1 MITQILLQQTIIM
14 FALMLLG
21 LLLSRRGM
29 ITEQGSR
36 DLSNVL
42 LYAVIPC
49 VILRSYMSEFSTEKL
64 RAMGL
69 SALIA
74 VIAFAASIAIAYL
87 TCGTRHRIENFAV
100 AFGNA
105 GFIGIPLVTAV
116 FGPEAAFYVV
126 SFSTFANLLQWTY
139 GIVIISGKKE
149 TMNLRMVFVNP
160 VFISM
165 VIGIAL
171 FVLQPTLPTIVTGT
185 IGYIADGNTVLA
197 MIILGYYLSKVQLRG
212 LFADVRLY
220 LFSALRLLVV
230 PAVTILVF
238 LPFPF
243 ARGEITL
250 ITLIAAAT
258 PIASST
264 AIFAQKFDQDYRR
277 AVSYVCLSTILSVA
291 TLPLVMLFAERLL
304 S

>member
-74 VIAFAASIAIAYL
+74 VIAFAASIAVAYL

-171 FVLQPTLPTIVTGT
+171 FVLQPALPTVVTGT

-291 TLPLVMLFAERLL
+291 TPPLVMLFAERLL

>member
-74 VIAFAASIAIAYL
+74 VIAFAASIAVAYL

-171 FVLQPTLPTIVTGT
+171 FVLQPTLPTVVTGT

-291 TLPLVMLFAERLL
+291 TLPLVMFFAERLL

>member
-49 VILRSYMSEFSTEKL
+49 VILRSYMSEFSMEKL

-74 VIAFAASIAIAYL
+74 VIAFAASIAVAYL

-171 FVLQPTLPTIVTGT
+171 FVLQPTLPTVVTGT

-197 MIILGYYLSKVQLRG
+197 MIILGYYLSKVQLRS

>member
-74 VIAFAASIAIAYL
+74 VIAFAASIAVAYL

-171 FVLQPTLPTIVTGT
+171 FVLQPTLPTVVTGT

-277 AVSYVCLSTILSVA
+277 AVSYVCLSTIFSVA

>member
-74 VIAFAASIAIAYL
+74 VIAFAASIAVAYL

-105 GFIGIPLVTAV
+105 GFIGIPLVTTV

-171 FVLQPTLPTIVTGT
+171 FVLQPTLPTVVTGT

>member
-14 FALMLLG
+14 FALILLG

-74 VIAFAASIAIAYL
+74 VIAFAASIAVAYL

-171 FVLQPTLPTIVTGT
+171 FVLQPTLPTVVTGT

>member
-74 VIAFAASIAIAYL
+74 VIAFAASIAVAYL
-87 TCGTRHRIENFAV
+87 SCGTRHRIENFAV

-171 FVLQPTLPTIVTGT
+171 FVLQPTLPTVVTGT

>member
-64 RAMGL
+64 RTMGL

-74 VIAFAASIAIAYL
+74 VIAFAASIAVAYL

-149 TMNLRMVFVNP
+149 TMNLRMVFVKP

-171 FVLQPTLPTIVTGT
+171 FVLQPTLPTVVTCT

>member
-74 VIAFAASIAIAYL
+74 VIAFAASIAVAYL

-105 GFIGIPLVTAV
+105 GFIGIPLVIAV

-171 FVLQPTLPTIVTGT
+171 FVLQPTLPTVVTGT

-212 LFADVRLY
+212 LFADARLY

-277 AVSYVCLSTILSVA
+277 AVSYVCLSTFLSVA

>member
-74 VIAFAASIAIAYL
+74 VIAFAASIAVAYL

-171 FVLQPTLPTIVTGT
+171 FVLQPTLPTVVTGT

-220 LFSALRLLVV
+220 LFSALRLLVI

-291 TLPLVMLFAERLL
+291 TLPLVMLFAKRLL

>member
-74 VIAFAASIAIAYL
+74 VIAFAASLAVAYL

-171 FVLQPTLPTIVTGT
+171 FVLQPTLPTVVTGT

>member
-74 VIAFAASIAIAYL
+74 VIAFAASIAVAYL

-105 GFIGIPLVTAV
+105 GFIGIPLVTTV

-126 SFSTFANLLQWTY
+126 SFSTFANLLQCTY

-171 FVLQPTLPTIVTGT
+171 FVLQPTLPTVVTGT

>member
-29 ITEQGSR
+29 TTEQGSR

-74 VIAFAASIAIAYL
+74 VIAFAASIAVAYL

-171 FVLQPTLPTIVTGT
+171 FVLQPTLPTVVTGT

-212 LFADVRLY
+212 LFADARLY

-277 AVSYVCLSTILSVA
+277 AVSYVCLSTFLSVA

>member
-74 VIAFAASIAIAYL
+74 VIAFAASIAVAYL

-171 FVLQPTLPTIVTGT
+171 FVLQPTLPTVVTGT

-264 AIFAQKFDQDYRR
+264 AIFAQRFGQDYRR

>member
-74 VIAFAASIAIAYL
+74 VIAFAASIAVAYL

-149 TMNLRMVFVNP
+149 TMNLRRVFVNP

-171 FVLQPTLPTIVTGT
+171 FVLQPTLPTVVTGT

-220 LFSALRLLVV
+220 LFSALRLLVI

>member
-74 VIAFAASIAIAYL
+74 VIAFAASIAVAYL

-171 FVLQPTLPTIVTGT
+171 FVLQPTLPTVVTGT

-220 LFSALRLLVV
+220 LFSALRLLVI

-250 ITLIAAAT
+250 ITLITAAT

>member
-74 VIAFAASIAIAYL
+74 VIAFAASIAVAYL

-171 FVLQPTLPTIVTGT
+171 FVLQPALPTVVTGT

-220 LFSALRLLVV
+220 LVSALRLLVV

-243 ARGEITL
+243 ARGEIAL

>member
-74 VIAFAASIAIAYL
+74 VIAFAASIAVAYL

-171 FVLQPTLPTIVTGT
+171 FVLQPTLPTVVAGT

-197 MIILGYYLSKVQLRG
+197 MIILGYYLSRVQLRG

-277 AVSYVCLSTILSVA
+277 AVSYVCLSTFLSVA
-291 TLPLVMLFAERLL
+291 ALPLVMLFAERLL

>member
-42 LYAVIPC
+42 LYTVIPC

-74 VIAFAASIAIAYL
+74 VIAFAASIAVAYL
-87 TCGTRHRIENFAV
+87 TCDTRHRIENFAV

-171 FVLQPTLPTIVTGT
+171 FVLQPTLPTVVTGT

>member
-74 VIAFAASIAIAYL
+74 VIAFAASIAVAYL

-171 FVLQPTLPTIVTGT
+171 FVLQPTLPTVVTGT

-212 LFADVRLY
+212 LFADARLY

-243 ARGEITL
+243 ARGEITR

-277 AVSYVCLSTILSVA
+277 AVSYVCLSTFLSVA

>member
-74 VIAFAASIAIAYL
+74 VIAFAASIAVAYL

-171 FVLQPTLPTIVTGT
+171 FVLLPTLPTVVTGT

-212 LFADVRLY
+212 LFADARLY

-277 AVSYVCLSTILSVA
+277 AVSYVCLSTFLSVA

>member
-42 LYAVIPC
+42 LYTVIPC

-74 VIAFAASIAIAYL
+74 VIAFAASIAVAYL
-87 TCGTRHRIENFAV
+87 PCGTRHRIENFAV

-171 FVLQPTLPTIVTGT
+171 FVLQPTLVTGT

-304 S
+304 T

>member
-74 VIAFAASIAIAYL
+74 VIAFAASIAVAYL

-171 FVLQPTLPTIVTGT
+171 FVLQPTLPTVVTGT

-220 LFSALRLLVV
+220 LFSALRLLVI

-304 S
+304 T

>member
-74 VIAFAASIAIAYL
+74 VIAFAASITVAYL

-171 FVLQPTLPTIVTGT
+171 FVLQPALPTVVTGT

>member
-87 TCGTRHRIENFAV
+87 TCGTRYRIENFAV

-171 FVLQPTLPTIVTGT
+171 FVLQPTLPTVVTGT

>member
-74 VIAFAASIAIAYL
+74 VIAFAASIAVAYL

-171 FVLQPTLPTIVTGT
+171 FVLQPALPTIVTCT

-212 LFADVRLY
+212 LFADARLY

-277 AVSYVCLSTILSVA
+277 AVSYVCLSTFLSVA

>member
-74 VIAFAASIAIAYL
+74 VIAFAASIAVAYL

-149 TMNLRMVFVNP
+149 TMNLRMVFINP

-171 FVLQPTLPTIVTGT
+171 FVLQPTLPTVVTGT

>member
-74 VIAFAASIAIAYL
+74 VIAFAASIAVAYL

-171 FVLQPTLPTIVTGT
+171 FVLQPTLPTVVTGT

-220 LFSALRLLVV
+220 LFSALRLLVI